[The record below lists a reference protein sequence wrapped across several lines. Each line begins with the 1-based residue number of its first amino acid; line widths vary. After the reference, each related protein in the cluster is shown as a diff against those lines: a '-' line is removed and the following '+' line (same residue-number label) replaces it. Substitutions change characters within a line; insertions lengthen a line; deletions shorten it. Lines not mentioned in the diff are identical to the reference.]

1 MENTDRRVRTSGVGH
16 YRWVICALLFF
27 ATTLNYLDRTVIGLL
42 KDEIG
47 VQFGWSESDYSNI
60 VVCFQVAYAV
70 GLLGVGW
77 LIDRLGTKIGYFLSV
92 LVWSLAT
99 ILHGFARGTFGFA
112 AARSLLGLS
121 ESGNFPAANKTVAEW
136 FPGKERALATGIYNS
151 GSNIGAIVAPVL
163 IPWLLMSYGWES
175 AFYVTGALGL
185 LWLLL
190 WAVFYGKPAEKKI
203 LPSELAYINSDTET
217 ATADDTSDKK
227 VHWFSLLRERNVWA
241 FIVGKLFS
249 DPIWWFFLFWLPSFL
264 KNEYGLDGMEISF
277 PLIVVY
283 TFSSLGS
290 ILGGWLP
297 KFLIN
302 RGMETRKARSR
313 SMLLYA
319 LLPLAVL
326 FTQTAGLA
334 NMWFAILIISIA
346 CAAHCAWMANLFATV
361 SDNFPKRMVA
371 SITGIGGMAGSVGG
385 IVVAKLAGILFDHY
399 KAMDQLSVGYG
410 IMFVICALAYISAWV
425 IMAVLSRKRTMQQP
439 ESK

>member
-1 MENTDRRVRTSGVGH
+1 MENIDRGRRGAGVGN

-47 VQFGWSESDYSNI
+47 AQFGWSESDYSNI

-77 LIDRLGTKIGYFLSV
+77 LIDRLGTKLGYLLSV

-99 ILHGFARGTFGFA
+99 IFHGLARGTVGFA

-185 LWLLL
+185 LWLIL
-190 WAVFYGKPAEKKI
+190 WSLFYGKPSEKK
-203 LPSELAYINSDTET
+203 LSASELAYIHSDDAAVTDDEKEET
-217 ATADDTSDKK
+217 TKTS
-227 VHWFSLLRERNVWA
+227 WLGLLRERQVWA

-264 KNEYGLDGMEISF
+264 KSEYGLEGMEISV

-283 TFSSLGS
+283 TCSSLGS

-297 KFLIN
+297 KVLVN
-302 RGMETRKARSR
+302 KGMSIRKARSR

-319 LLPLAVL
+319 LLPLSVL
-326 FTQTAGLA
+326 FTQSAGLV
-334 NMWFAILIISIA
+334 NMWLAIFIISIA

-361 SDNFPKRMVA
+361 SDNFPKRKVA

-385 IVVAKLAGILFDHY
+385 IIVAKLAGILFDHY
-399 KAMDQLSVGYG
+399 KALDQLGTGYG
-410 IMFVICALAYISAWV
+410 IMFVICALAYISAWL
-425 IMAVLSRKRTMQQP
+425 IMAALGRKRQTLKT
-439 ESK
+439 E